1 MTTFTAPCLSL
12 PLWESKIRQHFL
24 QGSARSAWPWHLC
37 RSSGGGS
44 NYALKEQGC
53 QGFVPPA
60 QWERMTPVHC
70 KGPPSSSQA
79 GSLHAPEVDS
89 SPHQPW
95 HLSPPPLPPHLP
107 TALPPHQLQD
117 FRCPV
122 LPASL
127 RRLVFQLRCGHP
139 LPDSHPRGRADPAQ
153 GGLQTRAPLLSS
165 EPRVKHG
172 AAWPP
177 AGLILV
183 DSQMVH
189 LSQECLTSCFV
200 FGQQF

>member
-79 GSLHAPEVDS
+79 GSPHAPEVDS

-95 HLSPPPLPPHLP
+95 RLPPPHSLHTSPQHCLPISCR
-107 TALPPHQLQD
+107 TSG
-117 FRCPV
+117 V
-122 LPASL
+122 LS
-127 RRLVFQLRCGHP
+127 F
-139 LPDSHPRGRADPAQ
+139 
-153 GGLQTRAPLLSS
+153 PLLSRAWCFS
-165 EPRVKHG
+165 SDVATPSLTPTLVGGQIRPRAVCSLESLSS
-172 AAWPP
+172 PP
-177 AGLILV
+177 SPG
-183 DSQMVH
+183 
-189 LSQECLTSCFV
+189 
-200 FGQQF
+200 